1 MEDKKVHFDL
11 TDLKKI
17 LSLKDEEGKTPNIY
31 LWCSGRI
38 GGKTTTVY
46 NFLLEDALENDHKF
60 VIITRQKNL
69 LNGAANDFIVG
80 YKYKEYDEPFSVSN
94 VADGQVKQILYGDKI
109 IGSVISLSASDNIK
123 RMSKL
128 LEDKLEWVFFDEVIV
143 EEGSSY
149 ISGEM
154 TKLQSILQS
163 IFRMKHYNVIMA
175 TNLVSSICPAFSTFV
190 NSKGMCITE
199 MLEMNV
205 EAKTLKG
212 IGWVLKIDTISDDI
226 VNTISENN
234 RAFAASRYTRM
245 SKANQFM
252 DDKTLIDKKIK
263 KEKRTDVCYLLKGN
277 DKYLLSKTIKNG
289 YFYLEK
295 VKECTNYKIVSYTL
309 TQNNMNTET
318 LYISG
323 NSLIRN
329 QLRILYDNSYIFFD
343 SLGSKQ
349 LILDF
354 IKYTELE

>member
-17 LSLKDEEGKTPNIY
+17 LSFKDEEGKTPNIY
-31 LWCSGRI
+31 LWCSGRN

-109 IGSVISLSASDNIK
+109 IGSVISLSASNNIK

-205 EAKTLKG
+205 EAKTLRG

-263 KEKRTDVCYLLKGN
+263 KEKRTDVCYFISYNTYYK
-277 DKYLLSKTIKNG
+277 LSKIIKSGG
-289 YFYLEK
+289 YYLEK
-295 VKECTNYKIVSYTL
+295 VQKTDNDKIVKYTL
-309 TQNNMNTET
+309 TQNNIDADT
-318 LYISG
+318 LFISG
-323 NSLIRN
+323 NSVIRSD
-329 QLRILYDNSYIFFD
+329 LRKLYDCGYIYFD
-343 SLGSKQ
+343 ALGTKQ
-349 LILDF
+349 MMLEFL
-354 IKYTELE
+354 KYNEMD